1 MPVSSS
7 RVGSNSCLP
16 KCHRLKKS
24 CKFSLARQSTKRPG
38 YGNTCPRTGKTVSN
52 ATPWSPRRPRS
63 LGLRRS
69 GGRGWTPALT
79 AAPGRGSHT
88 PDPIPGREPGNLS
101 SLLGPTLGTTL
112 APQPARLLPVRSGLP
127 LHSATSSLLAG
138 LAAPP
143 PPPRRPALRPPPAGP
158 RAAAPRARLR
168 PGSQR
173 RRSLRGPP
181 PAAPRPALPAAR
193 SPPPAAAR
201 APLGRSGPAPLS
213 RDTWR

>member
-88 PDPIPGREPGNLS
+88 PDPAPRARTWKPVKPAGTHPRHNPRAPACPTAPGPLRPPAALCH
-101 SLLGPTLGTTL
+101 LI
-112 APQPARLLPVRSGLP
+112 PARR
-127 LHSATSSLLAG
+127 
-138 LAAPP
+138 
-143 PPPRRPALRPPPAGP
+143 PRRPAASAPQACAPAAPGRTP
-158 RAAAPRARLR
+158 GRRPRARLR

-181 PAAPRPALPAAR
+181 PAAPRPELPAAR